1 MYKRITR
8 MSAVLA
14 SAAALSAW
22 GAGAGV
28 SAAPAGAVTIPAT
41 AAPATAAAGK
51 ALHAAAPG
59 ARLWV
64 ARYNGP
70 KKSWNNAA
78 SLAVSPDGRTVFVT
92 GSSGPSYATVAY
104 NTATGA
110 QLWVK
115 RYGSG
120 SSKPA
125 AVAVSHDGRT
135 VFVTGTSYTGSATG
149 YDYATVAYNAATGA
163 QLWAVRYDGPNHQS
177 DAARSVTVS
186 RDGRTVFVT
195 GGSYVDEYNFSQYA
209 TVAYNAATGAQLW
222 VSRSGS
228 GDGAISVAVNPR
240 DGTVFVTGSL
250 YFFKDPWTRYDTIA
264 YDPTTGAQLWEAAY
278 GGTSGI
284 TDDPTSMT
292 VGPFGTVYVTG
303 TQTNRSGSQSGKY
316 LTVVYNASGTKVW
329 ATRYNGSAHGADTAA
344 SVAVSRNGNTV
355 YVTGSSQGN
364 GSGADYSTVAYD
376 THTGAQLWVKRY
388 NGPGNGTD
396 AASSIAVSRDGT
408 KVYVTGKSLGL
419 SGAYDYA
426 TVAYN
431 AATGARLWVTRYNGP
446 GNSDDVPAAVAVSR
460 TASKLFVTGYS
471 YGTTSYTDYATVAYN
486 G

>member
-41 AAPATAAAGK
+41 AAPATAAPGK

-92 GSSGPSYATVAY
+92 GSSGHSYATVAY
-104 NTATGA
+104 NT
-110 QLWVK
+110 
-115 RYGSG
+115 
-120 SSKPA
+120 
-125 AVAVSHDGRT
+125 
-135 VFVTGTSYTGSATG
+135 
-149 YDYATVAYNAATGA
+149 ATGA

-284 TDDPTSMT
+284 TDDPASMS

-316 LTVVYNASGTKVW
+316 
-329 ATRYNGSAHGADTAA
+329 
-344 SVAVSRNGNTV
+344 
-355 YVTGSSQGN
+355 
-364 GSGADYSTVAYD
+364 
-376 THTGAQLWVKRY
+376 
-388 NGPGNGTD
+388 
-396 AASSIAVSRDGT
+396 
-408 KVYVTGKSLGL
+408 
-419 SGAYDYA
+419 
-426 TVAYN
+426 
-431 AATGARLWVTRYNGP
+431 
-446 GNSDDVPAAVAVSR
+446 
-460 TASKLFVTGYS
+460 
-471 YGTTSYTDYATVAYN
+471 
-486 G
+486 

>member
-41 AAPATAAAGK
+41 AAPGK

-125 AVAVSHDGRT
+125 AVAVS
-135 VFVTGTSYTGSATG
+135 
-149 YDYATVAYNAATGA
+149 
-163 QLWAVRYDGPNHQS
+163 
-177 DAARSVTVS
+177 
-186 RDGRTVFVT
+186 
-195 GGSYVDEYNFSQYA
+195 
-209 TVAYNAATGAQLW
+209 
-222 VSRSGS
+222 
-228 GDGAISVAVNPR
+228 
-240 DGTVFVTGSL
+240 
-250 YFFKDPWTRYDTIA
+250 
-264 YDPTTGAQLWEAAY
+264 
-278 GGTSGI
+278 
-284 TDDPTSMT
+284 
-292 VGPFGTVYVTG
+292 
-303 TQTNRSGSQSGKY
+303 
-316 LTVVYNASGTKVW
+316 
-329 ATRYNGSAHGADTAA
+329 
-344 SVAVSRNGNTV
+344 
-355 YVTGSSQGN
+355 
-364 GSGADYSTVAYD
+364 
-376 THTGAQLWVKRY
+376 
-388 NGPGNGTD
+388 
-396 AASSIAVSRDGT
+396 
-408 KVYVTGKSLGL
+408 
-419 SGAYDYA
+419 
-426 TVAYN
+426 
-431 AATGARLWVTRYNGP
+431 
-446 GNSDDVPAAVAVSR
+446 
-460 TASKLFVTGYS
+460 
-471 YGTTSYTDYATVAYN
+471 
-486 G
+486 